1 MKSKRTG
8 KILNTY
14 AIFDPAKEGGY
25 NVSFPSFPGCATFG
39 ATFEEAKKMATE
51 ALSLWV
57 EELRSQKVPIFSQD
71 VRPIV
76 DEISLAI

>member
-1 MKSKRTG
+1 MKIKRTG

-14 AIFDPAKEGGY
+14 AIFDPAQEGGY
-25 NVSFPSFPGCATFG
+25 NVSFPSFPGCVTFG
-39 ATFEEAKKMATE
+39 ASFETAKKMAAE

-57 EELRSQKVPIFSQD
+57 EELRSQKMRVFPTS
-71 VRPIV
+71 VRPII

>member
-1 MKSKRTG
+1 MKSKRTR

-14 AIFDPAKEGGY
+14 AVFDSAEEGGY

-39 ATFEEAKKMATE
+39 ATFEEAKKMAAE

-57 EELRSQKVPIFSQD
+57 EELRSQRIPIFSKS
-71 VRPIV
+71 VRPII
-76 DEISLAI
+76 DEISLVV